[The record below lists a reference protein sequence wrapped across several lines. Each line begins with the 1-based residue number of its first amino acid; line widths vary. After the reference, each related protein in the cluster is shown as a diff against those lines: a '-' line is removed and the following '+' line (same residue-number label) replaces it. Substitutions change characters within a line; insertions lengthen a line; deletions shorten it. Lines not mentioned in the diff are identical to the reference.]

1 MSDAAG
7 SSSEVAATARTPSS
21 AESPAAS
28 GGRDGEELVT
38 RLVVAG
44 LGIPVCV
51 AVVWIGG
58 LVFAVGLAILAGV
71 GMGEY
76 VAMFRSRASRIGDA
90 TGLPFRVFGVLAA
103 GCLPLLAYT
112 LGLQATWA
120 AVPVLLLAAGAYA
133 LATRPPE
140 RGPIAAASL
149 TVFGAVYLGGLLAF
163 GVPLREA
170 PGTGRLAGTLLF
182 FLPVVVTWLAD
193 TAAYFGGRR
202 WGRRKLAPLVSPNK
216 TVAGAVSAVV
226 AGPLVAVAYG
236 TLLAPLGGL
245 RPDPLLTVLFGLAAS
260 VAGIIG
266 DLVESLVKRECGVKD
281 ASHILPGHGGILD
294 RLDSLLWVF
303 PVAYLFFVAS

>member
-1 MSDAAG
+1 VSQ
-7 SSSEVAATARTPSS
+7 
-21 AESPAAS
+21 
-28 GGRDGEELVT
+28 GGELRT
-38 RLVVAG
+38 RLLVAG

-51 AVVWIGG
+51 AVVWVGG
-58 LVFAVGLAILAGV
+58 LVFAAGLAILAAV

-76 VAMFRSRASRIGDA
+76 VAMFRTRAGRIGDA
-90 TGLPFRVFGVLAA
+90 TGLPFRVLGVLSAA
-103 GCLPLLAYT
+103 CLPLVAYT
-112 LGLQATWA
+112 LGLAATWA
-120 AVPVLLLAAGAYA
+120 AVPILLLAAGAYA

-140 RGPIAAASL
+140 RGPITAAAL

-163 GVPLREA
+163 AVPLRQA
-170 PGTGRLAGTLLF
+170 QHLDRAAATLLF

-193 TAAYFGGRR
+193 TAAYFGGRS

-226 AGPLVAVAYG
+226 AGPAVALAYG
-236 TLLAPLGGL
+236 AFLAPLGGL
-245 RPDPLLTVLFGLAAS
+245 RLDPVLTVLFGLAAA

-303 PVAYLFFVAS
+303 PVAFLFFVAS

>member
-1 MSDAAG
+1 M
-7 SSSEVAATARTPSS
+7 
-21 AESPAAS
+21 
-28 GGRDGEELVT
+28 

-51 AVVWIGG
+51 AVVWAGG

-90 TGLPFRVFGVLAA
+90 TGLPFRVFGVIAA
-103 GCLPLLAYT
+103 ACLPLVAYT

-133 LATRPPE
+133 LAMRPPE

-163 GVPLREA
+163 GVPLRQA

-216 TVAGAVSAVV
+216 TVVGAVSAVV

-236 TLLAPLGGL
+236 ALLAPLGGL
-245 RPDPLLTVLFGLAAS
+245 RLDPLLTVLFGLAAA

-281 ASHILPGHGGILD
+281 ASRILPGHGGILD

>member
-1 MSDAAG
+1 MSDPTRG
-7 SSSEVAATARTPSS
+7 PSGTATTSRPPSG
-21 AESPAAS
+21 AAS
-28 GGRDGEELVT
+28 GADEGRRSELGT

-51 AVVWIGG
+51 AVVWAGG
-58 LVFAVGLAILAGV
+58 LVFAAGLAILAAV

-76 VAMFRSRASRIGDA
+76 VAMFRTRAARSGEE
-90 TGLPFRVFGVLAA
+90 TGLPFRGLGVLGAA
-103 GCLPLLAYT
+103 CLPVIAYM

-120 AVPVLLLAAGAYA
+120 AVPVLLLATGAYA
-133 LATRPPE
+133 LATRPPA
-140 RGPIAAASL
+140 RGPLTAAAL
-149 TVFGAVYLGGLLAF
+149 TFFGAVYLGGLLAF
-163 GVPLREA
+163 GVPLRES

-182 FLPVVVTWLAD
+182 FLPVIVTWLAD
-193 TAAYFGGRR
+193 TAAYLGGRT

-226 AGPLVAVAYG
+226 TGPAVALAYG

-245 RPDPLLTVLFGLAAS
+245 RLDPVLLLLFGLAAS

-266 DLVESLVKRECGVKD
+266 DLIESLVKRECGVKD
-281 ASHILPGHGGILD
+281 ASRILPGHGGILD